1 MFLGVQGLQKS
12 LFFHSKT
19 FKKQLTK
26 KTSKILSTIQ
36 FLMQKNENW
45 SPRWL
50 QGGSGGGPKFML
62 FGVKLPLGAQLGPK
76 TLQEAILEPSWDDF
90 GTILH
95 EFWCNFGDNFG
106 RL

>member
-1 MFLGVQGLQKS
+1 
-12 LFFHSKT
+12 
-19 FKKQLTK
+19 
-26 KTSKILSTIQ
+26 
-36 FLMQKNENW
+36 MQKNENW

-62 FGVKLPLGAQLGPK
+62 FGVKLPPGAQLGPK

-95 EFWCNFGDNFG
+95 DFLCNFGDNFG